1 MKIYVVAATMEEIE
15 PLLEEGTNEYKLLV
29 TGLGMVPTTYHLT
42 KVFKE
47 DRPGLAIQAGIA
59 GSFETN
65 LPLGTTVTVKQ
76 DRFADLGVQ
85 EQGQWR
91 DLFDMGLTEKNEPPF
106 TDGWLIN
113 KSEIL
118 DRSRLASVNS
128 ITINEINTNRAHIGE
143 IRQKYAPVIESM
155 EGAAFHYVCLK
166 EEIPFIQLR
175 SVSNYVGERNK
186 SNWQIKKAVEN
197 LNKELFNLIR
207 QFANE

>member
-15 PLLEEGTNEYKLLV
+15 PLLEKGKNEYKLLIN
-29 TGLGMVPTTYHLT
+29 GLGVVPTTYHLT
-42 KVFKE
+42 KVFRE

-65 LPLGTTVTVKQ
+65 LPLGTLVTVRQ
-76 DRFADLGVQ
+76 DRFADLGVK
-85 EQGQWR
+85 EKGEWK
-91 DLFDMGLTEKNEPPF
+91 DLFDLGLAEKNESPF

-113 KSEIL
+113 TNQIIDKL
-118 DRSRLASVNS
+118 PLASVNS
-128 ITINEINTNRAHIGE
+128 ITINEISTNPAQIGE
-143 IRQKYAPVIESM
+143 IRQKYHPAIESM
-155 EGAAFHYVCLK
+155 EGAAFHYVCLQ

-186 SNWQIKKAVEN
+186 SKWQIKKAVEN
-197 LNKELFNLIR
+197 LNKQLFNLIG